1 MVFLRSQTLLTC
13 LGLFL
18 AASICGCDSGISRV
32 SIEGKVTYQG
42 KPLGGGEVEFRPAAG
57 PGCGADITPDGTFK
71 VARENGPMPGKCRVI
86 VEQFKEVTETDT
98 DGRTTSRRQSLL
110 PAKFRDKP
118 REVTFVKGHNKIVID
133 LDTWESP

>member
-18 AASICGCDSGISRV
+18 AASICGCDSGITRV

-57 PGCGADITPDGTFK
+57 PGCGADITPDGTPELAK
-71 VARENGPMPGKCRVI
+71 AAR
-86 VEQFKEVTETDT
+86 VTA
-98 DGRTTSRRQSLL
+98 LAPL
-110 PAKFRDKP
+110 C
-118 REVTFVKGHNKIVID
+118 
-133 LDTWESP
+133 